1 MARLLPLLVGLTLVG
16 CVGQKGPI
24 PPYDTRHSIH
34 FLVHAD
40 PPPKPALKMRP
51 ECRVGDQIRKTP
63 MLRLPDEGFSAV
75 EVAIIGAVGGKHT
88 LGIADP
94 LTGAVGVKEKVEV
107 NRDLWV
113 VLEISSKTRVGRLR
127 IYERPPNDQVGRW
140 RPLVRLPD

>member
-1 MARLLPLLVGLTLVG
+1 MARLLLLLVGLTLVG

-24 PPYDTRHSIH
+24 PPYDRRHSIH

-63 MLRLPDEGFSAV
+63 TLRLPHEGFSAV
-75 EVAIIGAVGGKHT
+75 EVAIIGTVGGKHT

-94 LTGAVGVKEKVEV
+94 VTGAVGLKERVEV

-113 VLEISSKTRVGRLR
+113 RR
-127 IYERPPNDQVGRW
+127 YY
-140 RPLVRLPD
+140 